1 MKWLFLAAIFGLVPV
16 LTGWLRTNR
25 RNAPILWTTVGLLPL
40 ITAPLHLYVAPISWA
55 MWPGYVKGIEVSLL
69 DAVALA
75 ICLSAG
81 RDLRQVRMRTPLVL
95 YLCVVAF
102 AVPFSDVPMGGAVL
116 RLAVRAHVPAVHGC
130 RGRLPGRACPPGDRE
145 RTGDR
150 AGDPSPDR
158 GGRNMRGGV
167 LQTGGSFGHQ
177 NQLGMLSHFAIYPAL
192 ALLLA
197 GRKGWVPWMGP
208 LAGVAIAIFTASRAT
223 IGLAGLGFALMFA
236 VSALRHPTSRKF
248 ALMGGGLIVLTIA
261 APLAYT
267 TLERRFAAAP
277 LSGDYD
283 ERAAFVKA
291 AWMMIDDHPTGVGP
305 NQYVVAANVQ
315 GYSSRAGVI
324 PSFGSRGANVHNAY
338 LLAGAETGYPGM
350 VAFALMLIWPIV
362 VAFRAAWRNR
372 RDPNG
377 ELLIG
382 VGVALIVV
390 AFHSWFEWI
399 FVTFHTQ
406 YMFAIA
412 CGLIAGIAQQTGYW
426 RKPVRRRVAPVHEVV
441 GSAAMADLTVDI
453 RQRV

>member
-102 AVPFSDVPMGGAVL
+102 AVPFSDVPMAGLFYVWQFARMFLLFMAV
-116 RLAVRAHVPAVHGC
+116 AVACRDERAP
-130 RGRLPGRACPPGDRE
+130 RAIVNGLVI
-145 RTGDR
+145 GLVIQALI
-150 AGDPSPDR
+150 AGKEYA
-158 GGRNMRGGV
+158 GGV